1 MLRIPAETKGNAYFV
16 ESVNVDG
23 KSVSIRAMWN
33 NRAGE
38 WFADF
43 ESVKGRN
50 LGIAMVPWTA
60 LLGSANRT
68 LDGGDF
74 AVLKD
79 EKAGADEIT
88 FDNFGKTWGLYYLT
102 ADEVKT
108 MRERGIL

>member
-1 MLRIPAETKGNAYFV
+1 MLRIPIDTKGNAYAV

-23 KSVSIRAMWN
+23 KSVSIRLLWN
-33 NRAGE
+33 NRAGG

-50 LGIAMVPWTA
+50 LGVAMVPWSA
-60 LLGSANRT
+60 LLSAGNRT

-79 EKAGADEIT
+79 EKTGADEIT
-88 FDNFGKTWGLYYLT
+88 FDNFGTTWGLYYLT
-102 ADEVKT
+102 DSEIGT
-108 MRERGIL
+108 MRNRGVL

>member
-1 MLRIPAETKGNAYFV
+1 MLRIPTDTKGNAYMV

-23 KSVSIRAMWN
+23 KSVSIRLTWN

-43 ESVKGRN
+43 ESVNGRN

-60 LLGSANRT
+60 LLSGANRT

-74 AVLKD
+74 AILKD
-79 EKAGADEIT
+79 EKTGGDEIT
-88 FDNFGKTWGLYYLT
+88 FDNFGTTWGLYYLT
-102 ADEVKT
+102 ADEVGT
-108 MRERGIL
+108 MRSRGIL